1 MDAGD
6 RLYKRIQ
13 STVHSHTLSPE
24 EKRNSLKQD
33 FLRSVAAVPEEML
46 DELFE
51 VLFFSAVP
59 SEEELHRMA
68 ETIPHLTEL
77 LLESFDERHD
87 PFTREQWHQIGE
99 IVSDFGVDL
108 DESLLTYVM
117 AKVVERRAI

>member
-6 RLYKRIQ
+6 RLHKRVQ
-13 STVHSHTLSPE
+13 STVHSHTLSSE
-24 EKRNSLKQD
+24 EKRDRVKQD
-33 FLRSVAAVPEEML
+33 FLDSVAGLPVEML

-51 VLFFSAVP
+51 VVFSSSAP
-59 SEEELHRMA
+59 SEEELLRQA
-68 ETIPHLTEL
+68 EMLPYLSEL

-87 PFTREQWHQIGE
+87 PFTRDQWHQIGE

-117 AKVVERRAI
+117 AKVVERGAI